1 MIDVGGLSPQWVL
14 HVVLGGIKKQEEQ
27 TRGNKPF
34 SNILHL
40 CFPSWLI
47 LTWALKD
54 ETNPFLS
61 KMLLVR
67 VFITRS
73 RLEPMF
79 TIHWVFSHPLYYDI
93 VDTFLLFFFLFE
105 IESHTAQTGF
115 ELPVWAEDD
124 LELLTVLSLLQ
135 KAGITG
141 GLHRAWL
148 HYRELN

>member
-54 ETNPFLS
+54 KTNPFLS

-67 VFITRS
+67 VFIMRS

-93 VDTFLLFFFLFE
+93 VDTFLLFFFSFWDRV
-105 IESHTAQTGF
+105 SHCPDRIWAPCVGWGWPRTPDS
-115 ELPVWAEDD
+115 PVSTPKGWDYRRAPP
-124 LELLTVLSLLQ
+124 
-135 KAGITG
+135 
-141 GLHRAWL
+141 GLAPL
-148 HYRELN
+148 